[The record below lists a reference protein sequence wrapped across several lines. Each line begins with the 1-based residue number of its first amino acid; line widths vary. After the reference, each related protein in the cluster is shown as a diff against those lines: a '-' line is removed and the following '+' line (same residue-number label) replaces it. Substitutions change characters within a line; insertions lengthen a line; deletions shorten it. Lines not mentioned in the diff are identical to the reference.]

1 MKRRDAREHAL
12 RVLFQLDHSDMD
24 VYEAMAHVTEEK
36 DAFFEML
43 VQGTMDKREEIDAS
57 LNDKLENWS
66 LARLPK
72 IERTI
77 LRMAVF
83 EILFGEDAP
92 KPVVLNEAIELT
104 KAYGDE
110 QSSRFVNGVLSKYL
124 ND

>member
-12 RVLFQLDHSDMD
+12 RVLFQLDHSEMD
-24 VYEAMAHVTEEK
+24 VHEAMAHVTEEK
-36 DAFFEML
+36 DVFFEQL
-43 VQGTMDKREEIDAS
+43 VQGTMEKREEIDGS
-57 LNDKLENWS
+57 LNEKLENWS

-77 LRMAVF
+77 LRMAVY
-83 EILFGEDAP
+83 EILFGGDAP
-92 KPVVLNEAIELT
+92 RPVVLNEAIELT

>member
-12 RVLFQLDHSDMD
+12 RVLFQLDHSEMD
-24 VYEAMAHVTEEK
+24 VHEAMAHVTEEK
-36 DAFFEML
+36 DAFFELL
-43 VQGTMDKREEIDAS
+43 VQGTMEKREEIDGS
-57 LNDKLENWS
+57 LNEKLENWS

-77 LRMAVF
+77 LRMAVY